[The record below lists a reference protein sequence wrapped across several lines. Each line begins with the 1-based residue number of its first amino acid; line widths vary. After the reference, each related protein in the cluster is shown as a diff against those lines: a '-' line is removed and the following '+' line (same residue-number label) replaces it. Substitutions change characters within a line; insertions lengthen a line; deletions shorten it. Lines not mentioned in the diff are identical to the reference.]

1 MVMLASIKEFFRV
14 ISELR
19 YIIPMMRYKWPELD
33 SNSSLSHSFQD
44 TVQKYGKKDFLYF
57 EDEVWTYTQTNEAAN
72 ILATKLLNE
81 GVEHGDRIVLF
92 MENRPNFVVSLLAIN
107 KLGAIG
113 VLINTSLTGAPL
125 VHCINTSDSK
135 KCIFGDELSDSLEGV
150 LNEINITKSSD
161 LLWVEDTNPNNCP
174 EWASNIKE
182 NLDES
187 KSKDLDET
195 NKVIAGDTAF
205 YIFTSGTT
213 GVPKAALFP
222 NVKVVAGSTNITM
235 AGYRLTSEDCMY
247 NCLPLYHST
256 GLILGLSACIQVG
269 ASTFIKRKF
278 SASSFWGEAQ
288 KFNTTAFVYVGELCR
303 YLSFQEPCEE
313 EKDNPISKMVGN
325 GLRPDLWDTF
335 RNRFNVERI
344 CEIYGASEANGMFMN
359 LLNKDQTIGMTNIDI
374 KLFAYDVAEDK
385 LIVDENGKYIEVN
398 DHSPGLALMRIGP
411 NAIYNGYTDAQASEK
426 KIIRDVVEDGDRW
439 FDTGDLLK
447 TMDVGFALGRQHY
460 QFVDRVGD
468 TFRWKSEN
476 VSTNEV
482 GEILNSFEQV
492 NMANVYGVQVAHS
505 EGRAGMVAF
514 NCDPDTF
521 DWHAFSSFVDEKLPA
536 YARPVFIRVIEEL
549 ETTGTFKLKKGELRD
564 EAYHLDKVNDDLI
577 FVREPKSDCYT
588 RLSNENYEKINNG
601 TISF

>member
-1 MVMLASIKEFFRV
+1 MLASIKEFFRV
-14 ISELR
+14 ISELK
-19 YIIPMMRYKWPELD
+19 YIIPMLRYKWPELD
-33 SNSSLSHSFQD
+33 SNASLSHSFQD
-44 TVQKYGKKDFLYF
+44 TVQEHGQKDFLYF

-72 ILATKLLNE
+72 ILANKLSDD
-81 GVEHGDRIVLF
+81 GVEHGDRVVLF
-92 MENRPNFVVSLLAIN
+92 MENRPSFVTSLLAIN

-135 KCIFGDELSDSLEGV
+135 KCIFGDELSNSLEGV
-150 LNEINITKSSD
+150 LNEINITQSSD

-174 EWASNIKE
+174 GWASNIKDGLDQSKSS
-182 NLDES
+182 NLDQ
-187 KSKDLDET
+187 T
-195 NKVIAGDTAF
+195 NKVVAGDTAF

-222 NVKVVAGSTNITM
+222 NVKIVAGSKNITM
-235 AGYRLTSEDCMY
+235 AGYRLTSDDCMY

-256 GLILGLSACIQVG
+256 GLILGICACIQVG

-278 SASSFWGEAQ
+278 SASSFWSEVQ
-288 KFNTTAFVYVGELCR
+288 KFNTSAFVYVGELCR
-303 YLSFQEPCEE
+303 YLSFQEPCDEE
-313 EKDNPISKMVGN
+313 INNPISKMVGN

-335 RNRFNVERI
+335 RNRFDVERI

-359 LLNKDQTIGMTNIDI
+359 LLNKDQTIGMTNLDI

-385 LIVDENGKYIEVN
+385 LKVDSNGKYIEIQ
-398 DHSPGLALMRIGP
+398 DHSPGLALMKIGP

-426 KIIRDVVEDGDRW
+426 KILRDVIEDGDQW
-439 FDTGDLLK
+439 FNTGDLLK
-447 TMDVGFALGRQHY
+447 TMDVGFALGRIHY

-492 NMANVYGVQVAHS
+492 NMANVYGVQVPHS

-514 NCDPDTF
+514 NSDLNSF
-521 DWHAFSSFVDEKLPA
+521 DWNAFSSFVDEKLPA
-536 YARPVFIRVIEEL
+536 YARPVFVRIIQEL

-564 EAYHLDKVNDDLI
+564 EAYHLEKVNDDAV
-577 FVREPKSDCYT
+577 FVREPKSECYT
-588 RLSNENYEKINNG
+588 RLTNETYEKINNG
-601 TISF
+601 SISF